1 MDAKIRDVLAQ
12 KSPRVW
18 TVAASD
24 RVGDAAELMLEKG
37 IGAVVVLEGDRLLG
51 VLDERDILAEVTVNG
66 REPWMVRVGD
76 LVERHALV
84 TIHPDQTITDA
95 ITLMTDR
102 RRRHLPVCIKERLL
116 GVISIGDLVKCMGE
130 PSSPDALRPPTPKL
144 GRYVA

>member
-37 IGAVVVLEGDRLLG
+37 IGAVVVLGDDRLLG

-76 LVERHALV
+76 LVARHALV
-84 TIHPDQTITDA
+84 TIHPDQTVTEA

-116 GVISIGDLVKCMGE
+116 GLISIGDLVKCMSE
-130 PSSPDALRPPTPKL
+130 PRSSVALGPSPPRR